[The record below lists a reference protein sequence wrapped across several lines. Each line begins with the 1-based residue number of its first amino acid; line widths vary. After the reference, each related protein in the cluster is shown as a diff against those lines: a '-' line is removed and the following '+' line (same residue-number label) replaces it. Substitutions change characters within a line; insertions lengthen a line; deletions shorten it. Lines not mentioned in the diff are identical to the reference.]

1 MHPYNAITETIQR
14 STSIALYEKKKHQQ
28 LKSENLFKIFLLTD
42 TFQLRFDFRQ
52 MLCDMCCQQIIT
64 SLITLHSTQKQQR
77 QQQANVF
84 VTKAK
89 LRVPTFF
96 RTDANRDDAKNSASC
111 CNESAIDY
119 NFVFRS

>member
-1 MHPYNAITETIQR
+1 VRYVLPTNHYIANNASFNT
-14 STSIALYEKKKHQQ
+14 K
-28 LKSENLFKIFLLTD
+28 
-42 TFQLRFDFRQ
+42 
-52 MLCDMCCQQIIT
+52 
-64 SLITLHSTQKQQR
+64 R
-77 QQQANVF
+77 QQQQQEEEEANVF

-119 NFVFRS
+119 NFIFRS